1 MVSESAVG
9 GKNWFFGRGK
19 SAHQPVKKRGAAE
32 ASDQVGKG
40 GSGKSGNAA
49 VYNKKKQRHIL
60 TGPKGSGKGQDKFT
74 GDRKTSVFQ
83 CDEYKNSRCSVVLY
97 PKKNL
102 IHKITLISVLVH
114 YMVKGKL
121 IDFLFAQKE
130 KMGYTENAR
139 TMERKAAEK
148 MQTLQSRVT
157 LNNGV
162 EMPIFGLGVYKSEGD
177 TVPAVQAA
185 IKNGYRLIDTAAFYF
200 NEKEVGEAVRTC
212 GVPREELFVTTKLWN
227 DMQREGRQR
236 EAFESSLK
244 ELGLE
249 YVDLYLIHWP
259 VPEKIHETWKILEK
273 LYEEGLVKAIG
284 VSNFLEHHLE
294 KLSVKANIAPAV
306 DQFECNPYL
315 TRQGLRRYCKEHDIV
330 PEAWSPLGRGACFED
345 SVLLEIAKRHG
356 KSVAQVILRY
366 DVQNGIITIPKSTKE
381 ERIIQ
386 NAQVFDF
393 ALTEEEIAAIDGLN
407 RDEMHGDPDHVN
419 F

>member
-1 MVSESAVG
+1 
-9 GKNWFFGRGK
+9 
-19 SAHQPVKKRGAAE
+19 
-32 ASDQVGKG
+32 
-40 GSGKSGNAA
+40 
-49 VYNKKKQRHIL
+49 
-60 TGPKGSGKGQDKFT
+60 
-74 GDRKTSVFQ
+74 
-83 CDEYKNSRCSVVLY
+83 
-97 PKKNL
+97 
-102 IHKITLISVLVH
+102 
-114 YMVKGKL
+114 
-121 IDFLFAQKE
+121 
-130 KMGYTENAR
+130 
-139 TMERKAAEK
+139 

-212 GVPREELFVTTKLWN
+212 GVPREELFITTKLWN
-227 DMQREGRQR
+227 DKQREGRQR
-236 EAFESSLK
+236 EAFEASLK

-259 VPEKIHETWKILEK
+259 VPEKIHETWKILEG
-273 LYEEGLVKAIG
+273 LYEEGL
-284 VSNFLEHHLE
+284 
-294 KLSVKANIAPAV
+294 
-306 DQFECNPYL
+306 
-315 TRQGLRRYCKEHDIV
+315 V

-345 SVLLEIAKRHG
+345 PVLLQIAKRHG

-393 ALTEEEIAAIDGLN
+393 VLTEEEIAAIDGLN